1 MTTGEHLV
9 DISTLTTGTAMDHF
23 LNISTGSG
31 FNIYVSEILEGK
43 VLELENLEGKL
54 VEQEYLTGKLA
65 EQESLIGKLH
75 QTEILMGTI
84 TEIEIIKGV

>member
-23 LNISTGSG
+23 LNISTGDG

-43 VLELENLEGKL
+43 LTTEETLLGELTELEVLKGELIVVDEVYGQIALKDII
-54 VEQEYLTGKLA
+54 TGK
-65 EQESLIGKLH
+65 I
-75 QTEILMGTI
+75 
-84 TEIEIIKGV
+84 IE